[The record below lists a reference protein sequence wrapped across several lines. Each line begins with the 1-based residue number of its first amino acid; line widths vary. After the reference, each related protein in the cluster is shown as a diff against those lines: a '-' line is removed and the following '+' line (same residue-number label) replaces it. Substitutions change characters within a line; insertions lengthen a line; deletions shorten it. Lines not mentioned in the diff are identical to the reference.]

1 MTLADSLFINH
12 LPSGE
17 EGELCYAFAGS
28 VDAHSAPALGRLNGV
43 PANFRVSLDF
53 KEVERVNSMG
63 LSLLLKL
70 FEQWEKQGIKIEV
83 NNPNRMVAMLFK
95 ITGLARFLKTDVR
108 LPSDRPDTSERRHG
122 EAAEGE
128 GVRRRYEDR
137 FLKSEAGSPPDGEGS
152 LTGQER
158 RRSLEKL
165 NFVASLQ
172 VGAQLSGWY
181 LLNTYLQRRLQRA
194 IHFEQL
200 PAGHEIGKEAV
211 DILFAK
217 PFEACA
223 MIRKHRFV
231 PLLRPIN
238 EADEVVI
245 VMRAGDGRALA
256 DMASVRAVTA
266 SQGSFVYLLG
276 RFLCDENGL
285 DSSRFQHHFAGNEIK
300 ALQMLL
306 KEQADVLFMQKKT
319 YYGLSNLTRNNTR
332 VVDESDTQFAFHL
345 LCAAPDIAG
354 LGESLS
360 TIFTDMGRDE
370 QGKAI
375 LKDIQFEGWC
385 TPQEGELAMLMR
397 LYEQYAD

>member
-1 MTLADSLFINH
+1 MTLADSLSINH

-17 EGELCYAFAGS
+17 EGQLCYAFAGS

-43 PANFRVSLDF
+43 PAHARVSLDF

-70 FEQWEKQGIKIEV
+70 FEHWEKQGIKIEV

-95 ITGLARFLKTDVR
+95 ITGLSRFLKTDVS
-108 LPSDRPDTSERRHG
+108 LPSEQRAQPAVVSTVR
-122 EAAEGE
+122 AAEQGP
-128 GVRRRYEDR
+128 
-137 FLKSEAGSPPDGEGS
+137 A
-152 LTGQER
+152 QER
-158 RRSLEKL
+158 PAFQGKL
-165 NFVASLQ
+165 NFMASLQ

-200 PAGHEIGKEAV
+200 PAGHEVGHEAV

-223 MIRKHRFV
+223 MIRKRRFV
-231 PLLRPIN
+231 PLLRPVG

-245 VMRAGDGRALA
+245 VMRAGDGRQLA
-256 DMASVRAVTA
+256 DMGNVHAVTA
-266 SQGSFVYLLG
+266 SEGSFVYLLG

-285 DSSRFQHHFAGNEIK
+285 DSSKFEHHFAGNEIK

-306 KEQADVLFMQKKT
+306 KEQADVLFMLKKT
-319 YYGLSNLTRNNTR
+319 YYGLSNLTRNSTR

-345 LCAAPDIAG
+345 LCAAPEITG
-354 LGESLS
+354 LGESL
-360 TIFTDMGRDE
+360 TKIFSEMGDDE
-370 QGKAI
+370 QGKTI
-375 LKDIQFEGWC
+375 LKDIQFGGWC
-385 TPQEGELAMLMR
+385 VPQEGELAMLMR
-397 LYEQYAD
+397 LYERYAD

>member
-1 MTLADSLFINH
+1 MTLADSLSINH

-17 EGELCYAFAGS
+17 DGLLCYSFAGS
-28 VDAHSAPALGRLNGV
+28 VDAHSAQALGRLNGV
-43 PANFRVSLDF
+43 PANGRVSLDF

-95 ITGLARFLKTDVR
+95 ITGLSRFLKTDIA
-108 LPSDRPDTSERRHG
+108 LPSEQRPQLAVVSQVGSVER
-122 EAAEGE
+122 AAE
-128 GVRRRYEDR
+128 
-137 FLKSEAGSPPDGEGS
+137 
-152 LTGQER
+152 TER
-158 RRSLEKL
+158 PVSQGKL
-165 NFVASLQ
+165 NFMASLQ

-200 PAGHEIGKEAV
+200 PAGHEVGAEAV

-223 MIRKHRFV
+223 IIRKRRFV
-231 PLLRPIN
+231 PLLRPTG
-238 EADEVVI
+238 EADEVAI
-245 VMRAGDGRALA
+245 IMRAGDTRQLA
-256 DMASVRAVTA
+256 DIETVRAVTA

-285 DSSRFQHHFAGNEIK
+285 DSSKFEHHFAGNEIK

-306 KEQADVLFMQKKT
+306 KEQADVLFMLKKT
-319 YYGLSNLTRNNTR
+319 YYGLSNLTRNSTR
-332 VVDESDTQFAFHL
+332 VVDESDTHFAFHL
-345 LCAAPDIAG
+345 LCAAPEAAG
-354 LGESLS
+354 LGEPL
-360 TIFTDMGRDE
+360 TRILTEMGEDV
-370 QGKAI
+370 QGKTI
-375 LKDIQFEGWC
+375 LKDIQFESWC
-385 TPQEGELAMLMR
+385 VPQEGELTMLMR